1 MRKLIFVVDENLYKY
16 YSIFDKDIICGFT
29 DSKTA
34 IRYIQK
40 CPNIDQFAMFCM
52 GNGSLEFCEEIFKEG
67 TILGKKTPV
76 IITTTKEEMPI
87 ISGCLFK
94 NKCVYTFY
102 DMENIAGAA
111 GLYSSQEFMESIIE
125 ERVGI

>member
-1 MRKLIFVVDENLYKY
+1 MRKMIFVVDENLDKY

-29 DSKTA
+29 DSETA
-34 IRYIQK
+34 IRHIQK
-40 CPNIDQFAMFCM
+40 CTSTDQFIMFCM

-67 TILGKKTPV
+67 TILGKKIPV
-76 IITTTKEEMPI
+76 IITSTKEEMPT

-102 DMENIAGAA
+102 DMENIAGAV